1 LPLRRCGDACRDFGL
16 LLKKASPRGCRD
28 RTSFRDY
35 WAKVKYMGEDI
46 EYFRRLLAS
55 YEMTI
60 NVALTDLTL

>member
-1 LPLRRCGDACRDFGL
+1 L
-16 LLKKASPRGCRD
+16 
-28 RTSFRDY
+28 RDY